1 MLHIVSRFSTP
12 KMETAMSSEKFV
24 SYHVITWDHNP
35 ETETDRSFDDDGDD
49 ADDANIIT
57 FNVLRSKDA
66 QFC

>member
-1 MLHIVSRFSTP
+1 
-12 KMETAMSSEKFV
+12 MSSEKFV